1 MASTEDAALTRPARA
16 PNFDAMKTMT
26 LNVSLPTRYGTILRR
41 LLKGGNYQS
50 DSEVISAALQRLAET
65 EWNPDAYPPGSLRH
79 LYTPARNREE
89 TAVNKVSSLRVD
101 HDE

>member
-1 MASTEDAALTRPARA
+1 MGTRT
-16 PNFDAMKTMT
+16 PNFAAMKTMT

-41 LLKGGNYQS
+41 LLKSGQYHS
-50 DSEVISAALQRLAET
+50 DSEVIGAALQRMADI
-65 EWNPDAYPPGSLRH
+65 EWNPNAYPPGSIRH

-89 TAVNKVSSLRVD
+89 RALNKVSSLRVD